1 MTFRE
6 FTGKNVEEA
15 IRSAMKEYSAELSEL
30 DIEILSQGSRGILGV
45 GGEEARILAAP
56 KSAVAAAETVRDTAP
71 EPAEAPA
78 REPRRASAP
87 PPPVEMESM
96 SETMSEPMS
105 EQVADL
111 GRADAPPRRDGGGR
125 SRGGRGR
132 SDRDARGGRGDRPFR
147 DRPPREP
154 REDRPPREP
163 APFIPGKPLEELTE
177 KERGTL
183 GEAKGVLEELLRLM
197 EVPGT
202 VEVATGGETARLNVR
217 GSDLGVLIGRRGE
230 KLASLQHI
238 VNLIVA
244 KKEGEYHRIAVDVEN
259 YRGRREEQLR
269 DVADRAAKRV
279 AADRQDHPARADAR
293 HRASDRPHGAGR
305 ERQGAHPERRRR
317 AEPPDRD
324 PAGNEGR
331 IAGTNGMQRD
341 PEPLAGARAIGRL
354 EAGGPWV
361 GFGYRAGEARFVV
374 EDPSGVL
381 DRPADGDLLLALAI
395 AYFAD
400 AAGDAPPDLEATQS
414 DLSSLVRRL
423 MDSEA
428 EAGRRALLHEAIDAI
443 DDGLAGDAVAAKL
456 EAARSPRGDAVDPV
470 DPVEL
475 LVRKAAEVAAG
486 G

>member
-71 EPAEAPA
+71 EAAEPAAPA
-78 REPRRASAP
+78 REPRRASAAP
-87 PPPVEMESM
+87 PPADVESADEPV
-96 SETMSEPMS
+96 S
-105 EQVADL
+105 EQIADL
-111 GRADAPPRRDGGGR
+111 GRADVPPRRDGGGR

-132 SDRDARGGRGDRPFR
+132 DRDSRGGRGDRPFR

-163 APFIPGKPLEELTE
+163 APFIPGKPLEELTD

-183 GEAKGVLEELLRLM
+183 EEAKGVLEELLRLM

-279 AADRQDHPARADAR
+279 LQTGKIIQLEPMPAI
-293 HRASDRPHGAGR
+293 
-305 ERQGAHPERRRR
+305 ERRIVHM
-317 AEPPDRD
+317 ALVE
-324 PAGNEGR
+324 
-331 IAGTNGMQRD
+331 NGKVR
-341 PEPLAGARAIGRL
+341 
-354 EAGGPWV
+354 
-361 GFGYRAGEARFVV
+361 
-374 EDPSGVL
+374 
-381 DRPADGDLLLALAI
+381 
-395 AYFAD
+395 
-400 AAGDAPPDLEATQS
+400 TQS
-414 DLSSLVRRL
+414 VGVEPNRRIVIL
-423 MDSEA
+423 PA
-428 EAGRRALLHEAIDAI
+428 T
-443 DDGLAGDAVAAKL
+443 K
-456 EAARSPRGDAVDPV
+456 
-470 DPVEL
+470 VE
-475 LVRKAAEVAAG
+475 
-486 G
+486 

>member
-15 IRSAMKEYSAELSEL
+15 IRTAMKEYSADLAEL

-56 KSAVAAAETVRDTAP
+56 KSAVAAADTVRDTTP
-71 EPAEAPA
+71 EPPEPTAPT
-78 REPRRASAP
+78 REPSRPSRSAAP
-87 PPPVEMESM
+87 TPVAE
-96 SETMSEPMS
+96 SEPTDEPIDQPIS
-105 EQVADL
+105 EQMADL
-111 GRADAPPRRDGGGR
+111 GRSEAPPRPFRDRQPGDR

-147 DRPPREP
+147 DRPPRQP

-183 GEAKGVLEELLRLM
+183 QEAKGVLEELLRLM
-197 EVPGT
+197 EVPGD
-202 VEVATGGETARLNVR
+202 VEIATGGETARLNVR

-279 AADRQDHPARADAR
+279 LQTGKIIQLEPMPAI
-293 HRASDRPHGAGR
+293 
-305 ERQGAHPERRRR
+305 ERRIVHM
-317 AEPPDRD
+317 A
-324 PAGNEGR
+324 
-331 IAGTNGMQRD
+331 
-341 PEPLAGARAIGRL
+341 L
-354 EAGGPWV
+354 
-361 GFGYRAGEARFVV
+361 V
-374 EDPSGVL
+374 ENPKV
-381 DRPADGDLLLALAI
+381 R
-395 AYFAD
+395 
-400 AAGDAPPDLEATQS
+400 TQS
-414 DLSSLVRRL
+414 VGVEPNRRIVIL
-423 MDSEA
+423 PA
-428 EAGRRALLHEAIDAI
+428 T
-443 DDGLAGDAVAAKL
+443 K
-456 EAARSPRGDAVDPV
+456 
-470 DPVEL
+470 VE
-475 LVRKAAEVAAG
+475 
-486 G
+486 